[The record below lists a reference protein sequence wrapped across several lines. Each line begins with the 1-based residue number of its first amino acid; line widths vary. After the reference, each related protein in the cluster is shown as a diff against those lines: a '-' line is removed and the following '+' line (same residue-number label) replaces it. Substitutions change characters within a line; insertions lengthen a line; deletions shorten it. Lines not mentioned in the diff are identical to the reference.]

1 MAPQRRPA
9 IAAAARPDRRHEADV
24 TTTDAPASQRGSLG
38 QREFVAF
45 MALLSAASAIAID
58 TILPAFGEMRDAF
71 GLDPESTRLSLTITL
86 FFLGT
91 GVGLFVAGP
100 LADAVGRRKVLV
112 LSLSL
117 YGLGAIGAALAPN
130 LAVLYLS
137 RFVWGFAAAGP
148 RILSQAILRDRFDGQ
163 ELARAMTLV
172 MTFFYIAPVLGP
184 VVGKGILE
192 LGGWRWVFGSCALL
206 AVGLIGWG
214 TRLPETLDPANR
226 RPFSPGATAEGLR
239 RAAANPVT
247 RSYGLAVVF
256 GFGAFYAF
264 LGSIEL
270 IVSDIY
276 DRPGI
281 FVWIFALFSS
291 GMGLMAFVANR
302 ALRRV
307 RAQDW
312 TLGAGI
318 VFLVASAGLLA
329 VTSLAGDGRPPLALF
344 IVLFGAATL
353 GFAAVFPT
361 ANSIALHPM
370 GALAGTAAAGLGA
383 ATTIISALLASLI
396 DRSIDGSI
404 TPLAVGYTVYAAA
417 SLACQLVGRRQLVAA
432 GQEST

>member
-1 MAPQRRPA
+1 M
-9 IAAAARPDRRHEADV
+9 
-24 TTTDAPASQRGSLG
+24 TTTDAPASPDGSLG

-58 TILPAFGEMRDAF
+58 TILPAFGTMRGAF
-71 GLDPESTRLSLTITL
+71 DLDPESTRLSLTITL

-100 LADAVGRRKVLV
+100 LADAVGRRRVLV

-117 YGLGAIGAALAPN
+117 YGLGAIGAAFAPN

-163 ELARAMTLV
+163 DLARAMTLV

-206 AVGLIGWG
+206 AVGLIAWG

-226 RPFSPGATAEGLR
+226 RPFSPTTTADGLR
-239 RAAANPVT
+239 RAAANPIT

-291 GMGLMAFVANR
+291 GMGLMAFAANR

-312 TLGAGI
+312 TLGAGV
-318 VFLVASAGLLA
+318 VFLLASAGLLVA
-329 VTSLAGDGRPPLALF
+329 SLVEEGRPPLALF

-361 ANSIALHPM
+361 ANSIALQPM

-383 ATTIISALLASLI
+383 ATTIISAILASLI

-404 TPLAVGYTVYAAA
+404 TPLAVGYTAYAAA
-417 SLACQLVGRRQLVAA
+417 SLACQFAGRRELIAA
-432 GQEST
+432 GQVMA